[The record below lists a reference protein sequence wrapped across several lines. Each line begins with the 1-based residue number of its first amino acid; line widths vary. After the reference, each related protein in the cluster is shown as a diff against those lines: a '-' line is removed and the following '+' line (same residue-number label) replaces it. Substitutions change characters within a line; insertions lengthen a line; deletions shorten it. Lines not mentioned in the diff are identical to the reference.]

1 MSGMQEICRIL
12 WVDKKEYVFY
22 YPCIVIR
29 ALVRYCLKGDVC
41 IAEKQ
46 LVNLN

>member
-1 MSGMQEICRIL
+1 MGGTQGNCRIL

-22 YPCIVIR
+22 YPCIAIR
-29 ALVRYCLKGDVC
+29 ALVRYCLKGGVC